1 MSGGNDKNTYFFSL
15 SNLQQEGI
23 IRESRYDRTN
33 IRFNYNA
40 SLNDWMELSNKV
52 AYAFTDSN
60 ATQGNSNVGGIQL
73 GHLRTP
79 ADFDN
84 RDYIGVYTSASGEEF
99 PRRHRSYRRYLA
111 NNANPIYNNPLWT
124 TNEQL
129 SLNKVN
135 RITVTPQLTIKPTN
149 WLQLIARANVDF
161 ADDRRTFFFPRGS
174 AGSSIT
180 INRRV
185 GEYLEDEIS
194 TRENNFDL
202 ISRGE
207 FNYLML
213 LI

>member
-99 PRRHRSYRRYLA
+99 LGDIA
-111 NNANPIYNNPLWT
+111 LIEDILLT
-124 TNEQL
+124 TQIQFT
-129 SLNKVN
+129 
-135 RITVTPQLTIKPTN
+135 ITLCGQ
-149 WLQLIARANVDF
+149 QM
-161 ADDRRTFFFPRGS
+161 
-174 AGSSIT
+174 
-180 INRRV
+180 
-185 GEYLEDEIS
+185 
-194 TRENNFDL
+194 NNFL
-202 ISRGE
+202 
-207 FNYLML
+207 
-213 LI
+213 